1 MGRFL
6 FAIGRRPAIVGE
18 RRADHAVWTAYTMP
32 EMLIIKPSA
41 LRDIVHGLQV
51 AASIKAQ
58 KPEWRISW
66 IVRDIYAPLVRSC
79 AAVDQVFVFQRH
91 EGARG
96 FLRTMREVRKREF
109 DLVCDFQGLLRTG
122 LMAKWARG
130 QRKVGRPDAREGA
143 GFFYDETIKLPADG
157 TTAHVLEAL
166 LQFCPVVGAEARLTG
181 PLHFRD
187 LERLHLGFMAP
198 RKGIRPILIFPDS
211 GERSKKWNGFSE
223 LTALLIRETGRKVV
237 WAGSNYLPCRESFP
251 EGTFVN
257 LTGNTSLTSLPA
269 LLHKADWVISND
281 SGPMH
286 LSAAMGL
293 KTIGLFGPTDPRQY
307 GPYPLKSPTNYTI
320 QAPVG
325 ELALLSAKE
334 TFYLFNRIE
343 AGLPKAQARAAL
355 LPA

>member
-1 MGRFL
+1 
-6 FAIGRRPAIVGE
+6 
-18 RRADHAVWTAYTMP
+18 MP

-66 IVRDIYAPLVRSC
+66 IVRDIFTPLVRAST
-79 AAVDQVFVFQRH
+79 AVDQVFVFQRH

-122 LMAKWARG
+122 LMTKWARG
-130 QRKVGRPDAREGA
+130 RRKIGRPDAREGA
-143 GFFYDETIKLPADG
+143 GFFYDEKIKLPPEGAS
-157 TTAHVLEAL
+157 AHVLEGL
-166 LQFCPVVGAEARLTG
+166 LQFCAVVGAEPRLTG

-187 LERLHLGFMAP
+187 LERLHLGFMDP
-198 RKGIRPILIFPDS
+198 RKGQRPILIFPDS
-211 GERSKKWNGFSE
+211 GESNKKWNGYSE
-223 LTALLIRETGRKVV
+223 LTALLIREAGRKVV

-269 LLHKADWVISND
+269 LLTKADWVISND

-307 GPYPLKSPTNYTI
+307 GPYPLRSPTNYTI

-325 ELALLSAKE
+325 EMALLSAKE

-343 AGLPKAQARAAL
+343 ASLHKAQARAAL
-355 LPA
+355 VQG